1 MKIEILEVSGE
12 SCANCLTL
20 LPVLKK
26 IAEEKHLLLRH
37 LEVNEANLR
46 EVQALEVERVP
57 TVILLKDGTPFARC
71 TGFQPEEILEV
82 WIEAKIQEITRE
94 V

>member
-26 IAEEKHLLLRH
+26 IAEEKHLPLRH

-46 EVQALEVERVP
+46 EVQALEV
-57 TVILLKDGTPFARC
+57 
-71 TGFQPEEILEV
+71 
-82 WIEAKIQEITRE
+82 
-94 V
+94 